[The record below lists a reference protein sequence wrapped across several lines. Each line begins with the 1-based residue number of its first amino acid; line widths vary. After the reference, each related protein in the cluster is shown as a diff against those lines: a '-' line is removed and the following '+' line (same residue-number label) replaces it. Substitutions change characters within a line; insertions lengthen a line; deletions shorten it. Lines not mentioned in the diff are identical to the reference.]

1 MDCSIIYINE
11 LPLLFNLLKN
21 AEFNRNYNIWKIMD
35 HITVQFVN
43 DGSNVWTLKDHINI
57 KPHTESHFNSLY
69 DYCTST
75 NLNLT
80 PKDWIYYNRIYKEYT
95 T

>member
-1 MDCSIIYINE
+1 MTEAMYEHS
-11 LPLLFNLLKN
+11 
-21 AEFNRNYNIWKIMD
+21 
-35 HITVQFVN
+35 
-43 DGSNVWTLKDHINI
+43 KDHINI

-80 PKDWIYYNRIYKEYT
+80 PKNWIYYNRVYKRVYNLNRLNQYIDSIQIIIHE
-95 T
+95 

>member
-1 MDCSIIYINE
+1 MTEAMYEHS
-11 LPLLFNLLKN
+11 
-21 AEFNRNYNIWKIMD
+21 
-35 HITVQFVN
+35 
-43 DGSNVWTLKDHINI
+43 KDHINI
-57 KPHTESHFNSLY
+57 NPHTESHFNSLY